1 MTINVYNKS
10 GEIVKTATAHTIDL
24 EFGTVRSI
32 MEILKIDTIE
42 DTTDLLKVIYNAW
55 DSLVV
60 VLSQI
65 FPDMT
70 PEDFEHVKVKELVPV
85 IMDVLKYSFSEIL
98 GLPSDSKN

>member
-1 MTINVYNKS
+1 
-10 GEIVKTATAHTIDL
+10 
-24 EFGTVRSI
+24 

-98 GLPSDSKN
+98 GLPREKN